1 MKAFSSPKRRK
12 GLIPWYHSS
21 SYEFSYALIASVTGS
36 PASAYVVLTINVRPV
51 QQKNSEAS
59 WEITSLPC
67 TLRQL
72 SENDRLLILLFY
84 VSFIFF
90 IIIRRMIKKNGC
102 VQSEKMWIQE
112 KMLLYVLLSQETE
125 PMPAYDLLFT
135 GRSMQD
141 PE

>member
-1 MKAFSSPKRRK
+1 MKA
-12 GLIPWYHSS
+12 Y
-21 SYEFSYALIASVTGS
+21 
-36 PASAYVVLTINVRPV
+36 
-51 QQKNSEAS
+51 
-59 WEITSLPC
+59 
-67 TLRQL
+67 
-72 SENDRLLILLFY
+72 
-84 VSFIFF
+84 

-112 KMLLYVLLSQETE
+112 KRLLYVLLSQETE

>member
-1 MKAFSSPKRRK
+1 MKA
-12 GLIPWYHSS
+12 Y
-21 SYEFSYALIASVTGS
+21 
-36 PASAYVVLTINVRPV
+36 
-51 QQKNSEAS
+51 
-59 WEITSLPC
+59 
-67 TLRQL
+67 
-72 SENDRLLILLFY
+72 
-84 VSFIFF
+84 

>member
-59 WEITSLPC
+59 WEITLAALHHPAVLCKTVGSYY
-67 TLRQL
+67 
-72 SENDRLLILLFY
+72 SSS
-84 VSFIFF
+84 SFL
-90 IIIRRMIKKNGC
+90 
-102 VQSEKMWIQE
+102 QYSY
-112 KMLLYVLLSQETE
+112 LLYEE
-125 PMPAYDLLFT
+125 C
-135 GRSMQD
+135 
-141 PE
+141 